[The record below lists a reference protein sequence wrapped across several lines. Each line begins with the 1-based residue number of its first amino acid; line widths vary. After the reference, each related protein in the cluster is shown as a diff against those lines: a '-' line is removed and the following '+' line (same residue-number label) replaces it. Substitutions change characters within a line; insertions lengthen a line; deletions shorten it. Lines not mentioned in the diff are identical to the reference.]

1 MGSFFRILTGI
12 WRCPSTHI
20 VLCRTQTKEEMHSI
34 SIHKGEKPSSDF
46 QIVERVCNIFR
57 HRFSVPFSIQTPAV
71 KGLRRASEATTTCLV
86 PKYCKI
92 GEMGILAHFP
102 TGKPKTSD
110 FFATKHGCL
119 P

>member
-1 MGSFFRILTGI
+1 MKELIKWKGISFGYQEEKK
-12 WRCPSTHI
+12 
-20 VLCRTQTKEEMHSI
+20 VLKDVDLSI
-34 SIHKGEKPSSDF
+34 QKGEKPSSDF
-46 QIVERVCNIFR
+46 KIVERVCNIFR